1 MLSENSSD
9 LYNTVGNTSSAW
21 GIKKEPGTPV
31 RTLQL
36 FQESRLLVG
45 FYLAVWGE
53 VLKLM
58 ELTGLGDGIQELEKC
73 CRIPDVLRVFD
84 ITDEP
89 AL

>member
-31 RTLQL
+31 RPLQL

-45 FYLAVWGE
+45 FYLAVWGGSAE
-53 VLKLM
+53 AY
-58 ELTGLGDGIQELEKC
+58 GADWAG
-73 CRIPDVLRVFD
+73 
-84 ITDEP
+84 
-89 AL
+89 